1 MSLITGETQCPF
13 CRNTVRYYLIV
24 PACAEERSAYVVS
37 AWCACCKRLVRRLY
51 DVRTGTLR

>member
-24 PACAEERSAYVVS
+24 PVCAEGRSAYVVS
-37 AWCACCKRLVRRLY
+37 A
-51 DVRTGTLR
+51 